1 MTYGQFDQ
9 RARQL
14 VNELRGEYDARLQ
27 GTREDPA
34 KKMELAGEYV
44 IKDVTERERLS
55 QEYLTQQHAQNSTG
69 AFCHPRLTGR
79 ACPASS

>member
-1 MTYGQFDQ
+1 MTYDQFDQ

-14 VNELRGEYDARLQ
+14 VNELRGEYDTRLE
-27 GTREDPA
+27 GTREDAA

-55 QEYLTQQHAQNSTG
+55 QEYLTQQHRPNSTG
-69 AFCHPRLTGR
+69 AFCHSHLTGR